1 MTTHNKNAP
10 STRATTVAKVQ
21 QPEIIPITD
30 AGPPTLVERTRI
42 AILLLNVKTRLN
54 SKYFKLKRSYN
65 LRQVTDMYE
74 ANDPKLKD
82 ISLNNSE

>member
-30 AGPPTLVERTRI
+30 AVPPTLVERTRI
-42 AILLLNVKTRLN
+42 AILLLDVKTRLN
-54 SKYFKLKRSYN
+54 STYFKLKRSYN